1 MPTSTKLQSGHSPMV
16 FVLTTAFLLLC
27 ALLLRPFV
35 PALTGSLLI
44 AAMTQPLAR
53 RIRQKVPHRTTA
65 AALATAI
72 VAVCI
77 IVPAALVLRMVA
89 VQALGGL
96 QVLQDSA
103 WLDKLQHL
111 VDQIRSFLALRG
123 IPLFGND
130 VSQIIKTGAGFLGS
144 TFLTLISGSVEAFT
158 QIAVMLFLLFFWYRD
173 SEELLAHLRKNSPLS
188 SAEERL
194 IARYLKRTVRASVV
208 GRLWIAA
215 IQGFLA
221 WIAFAALHVP
231 GAVLLGNLT
240 SVCALIPA
248 FGAFLVWLPVV
259 GYLLAIHAWTRAIIL
274 FAIGFFLLSTVDNL
288 LYPFFVGARAHLHTA
303 KMLLSVF
310 GGLWLFGISGLVL
323 GPLVWVMTEL
333 LVAICMRRSAET
345 GPRKNERSL

>member
-1 MPTSTKLQSGHSPMV
+1 MV
-16 FVLTTAFLLLC
+16 FVLTAGSLFLC
-27 ALLLRPFV
+27 ALLLRPFI

-44 AAMTQPLAR
+44 ATMTQPLAKR
-53 RIRQKVPHRTTA
+53 VRHGFPHRTTA
-65 AALATAI
+65 AVLATVI

-96 QVLQDSA
+96 QILQDSA

-111 VDQIRSFLALRG
+111 IDQIRSYFALRG
-123 IPLFGND
+123 IPLFGD
-130 VSQIIKTGAGFLGS
+130 DLSQMIKTGAGFLGS
-144 TFLTLISGSVEAFT
+144 AILTVISGSVEALT
-158 QIAVMLFLLFFWYRD
+158 QIVVMLFLLFFWYRD
-173 SEELLAHLRKNSPLS
+173 SDELLAHLRKNSPLS
-188 SAEERL
+188 SGEERL
-194 IARYLKRTVRASVV
+194 IVRYFKRTVRASVV

-221 WIAFAALHVP
+221 WIAFAALGIP

-259 GYLLAIHAWTRAIIL
+259 GYLLAIHDWTRAAIL
-274 FAIGFFLLSTVDNL
+274 FAIGFFVLSTVDNL

-323 GPLVWVMTEL
+323 GPLVWVTTEL
-333 LVAICMRRSAET
+333 LVAICMRRTAET
-345 GPRKNERSL
+345 GLRKNGRSL